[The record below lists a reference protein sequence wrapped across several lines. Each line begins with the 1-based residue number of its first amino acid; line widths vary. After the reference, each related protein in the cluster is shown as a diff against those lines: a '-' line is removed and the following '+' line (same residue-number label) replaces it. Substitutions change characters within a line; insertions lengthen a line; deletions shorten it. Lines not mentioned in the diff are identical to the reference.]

1 MTYTLT
7 LTEQDMQVLN
17 DALIERPFKDVVLL
31 IQKINQQARDS
42 VEKESPNV
50 AS

>member
-17 DALIERPFKDVVLL
+17 DALIERPFKEVVGL
-31 IQKINQQARDS
+31 IQKINQQVAPR
-42 VEKESPNV
+42 VEKEIPNV
-50 AS
+50 TP